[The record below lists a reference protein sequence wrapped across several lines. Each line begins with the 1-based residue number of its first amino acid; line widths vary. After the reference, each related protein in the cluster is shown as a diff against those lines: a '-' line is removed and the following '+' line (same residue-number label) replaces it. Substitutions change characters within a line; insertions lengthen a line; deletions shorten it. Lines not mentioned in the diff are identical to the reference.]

1 MSADAVTLAD
11 IRSADWSLKLGAIG
25 QVVQGVADVDQCVAI
40 ILTTPLGSDPLRPTF
55 GCDIWRYID
64 HPMSLSLPAIV
75 RELTAALTLWEPRIT
90 LVSVAAVPVLD
101 ATTQSEA
108 HLDVSVTWQ
117 LNLSKPPGAGVNTT
131 TTTTVSLGAA
141 AL

>member
-1 MSADAVTLAD
+1 MSADAVTLTD
-11 IRSADWSLKLGAIG
+11 ITSADWSLKLGAIG

-64 HPMSLSLPAIV
+64 HPISQSLPAIV
-75 RELTAALTLWEPRIT
+75 RDLTAALTLWEPRIT
-90 LVSVAAVPVLD
+90 LVNVTGVPVLD
-101 ATTQSEA
+101 TTTQSGA

-117 LNLSKPPGAGVNTT
+117 LKLSGTPTTKSTTT
-131 TTTTVSLGAA
+131 TTTTVSLGAPA
-141 AL
+141 R